1 MTFSISSV
9 TSKDGTTIGYRQ
21 LGHGPGLVL
30 VGGGMQTAH
39 HFDQLAEAL
48 ADTFTRLRS
57 GPPRSGLEPISA
69 QGLWDRAG
77 R

>member
-48 ADTFTRLRS
+48 ADTFTRFSQSRLAQRVWPEHRRS
-57 GPPRSGLEPISA
+57 HSS
-69 QGLWDRAG
+69 
-77 R
+77 